1 MLLSAIAD
9 QPTFFGLESESQA
22 MGCKMVYAPLSYRV
36 KVNLE
41 EMKNVPVDKV
51 QKVGGVNTRKEVDPG
66 KYGGTVG

>member
-1 MLLSAIAD
+1 
-9 QPTFFGLESESQA
+9 